1 MKTFKHL
8 ILIIIAFLFVDCEE
22 SYFDFTQSDSK
33 ILFLSKRTENSAD
46 WSLMIMNSDG
56 TDQKEIT
63 NLDVRYGKPVL
74 SNSGKSILFLHNDSL
89 YNYELYSVDIDGSNL
104 MLIDKSDDSFGL
116 ACWSNDDS
124 KIVYSKKDI
133 IKYDVL
139 SGKKE
144 VLTSEG
150 SNKYPV
156 CSSDNIVF
164 YTHNGSSEN
173 NGIYKMD
180 FDGSNKKF
188 LIKNA
193 FYPSLSPNEKKIL
206 YLSEIENGS
215 SQIFVANSDGSDQKQ
230 LTSSYSS
237 WTTWTPAGN
246 HEPSWSP
253 DGKKIVYVS
262 YEDDLPEIKIMNCD
276 GTNKLRLTDTE
287 KRNEHPTIT
296 KNGRFI
302 LFASNRNMDWKQ
314 EIYIMDINGENQNPL
329 TNYKGDD
336 IFPVEVVQ

>member
-1 MKTFKHL
+1 MKTFKLL
-8 ILIIIAFLFVDCEE
+8 ILILVAFLFVDCEE

-33 ILFLSKRTENSAD
+33 ILFLSRRTENSAD

-74 SNSGKSILFLHNDSL
+74 SHSGKSILFLHNDSL

-104 MLIDKSDDSFGL
+104 MLVDKSDDSFAS
-116 ACWSNDDS
+116 ACWSKDDS
-124 KIVYSKKDI
+124 KIIYSKKDI
-133 IKYDVL
+133 IKYDVV
-139 SGKKE
+139 SGNRE
-144 VLTSEG
+144 VLTSGG

-156 CSSDNIVF
+156 CSKDNTIY
-164 YTHNGSSEN
+164 YTHNGSSED

-193 FYPSLSPNEKKIL
+193 LYPSLSPNEKKIL

-215 SQIFVANSDGSDQKQ
+215 SQIFVANSDGSVQKQ

-237 WTTWTPAGN
+237 WTTWTPVGN
-246 HEPSWSP
+246 HEPFWSP

-276 GTNKLRLTDTE
+276 GQTR
-287 KRNEHPTIT
+287 
-296 KNGRFI
+296 
-302 LFASNRNMDWKQ
+302 
-314 EIYIMDINGENQNPL
+314 
-329 TNYKGDD
+329 
-336 IFPVEVVQ
+336 